1 MPDETTPTEEQAA
14 VEALETGGT
23 APKAAVPA
31 AVAWMAF
38 VLIAVLGFLIAM
50 VLRSG
55 LLRPSPGNPGVA
67 ALQAQLDALSIGQ
80 GDAEPAEVIAGR
92 MKKDVDTLVELA
104 SGYQKLLGEKDSQLT
119 ARTAEALR
127 VEQARLSLA
136 AELAAARQKLEA
148 MGGGASAEDYAD
160 LKRRLD
166 ETLRAKEFFEA
177 RAKALEGDPAK
188 AK

>member
-14 VEALETGGT
+14 AEPLETGGP

-31 AVAWMAF
+31 SVAWMTF
-38 VLIAVLGFLIAM
+38 VLVALLGFLIAM
-50 VLRSG
+50 
-55 LLRPSPGNPGVA
+55 LLRNGPLHPSPGNPEVA

-80 GDAEPAEVIAGR
+80 GDAEPAEVISDR
-92 MKKDVDTLVELA
+92 MKKDVDSLVGRA
-104 SGYQKLLGEKDSQLT
+104 ADYQKLLVEMESQLA

-127 VEQARLSLA
+127 AEQARQSLA
-136 AELAAARQKLEA
+136 AELTAARRKLDA
-148 MGGGASAEDYAD
+148 MSAGVPAEDHAD

-177 RAKALEGDPAK
+177 RAKALETDAAK
-188 AK
+188 